1 LEEKQIRN
9 DQMKKNKTTDNGRQN
24 STQIVK
30 D

>member
-24 STQIVK
+24 ST
-30 D
+30 DS